1 MSYLQKKAKYTSK
14 KEYIMQINSVEKTTF
29 GQIFISPNAKEQVKK
44 LYKATPQE
52 KLPDKDTFNRNW
64 EKCLNTTEFDI
75 LIQNN
80 GKVFLLDKTG
90 QRVMEEK
97 ISRNIIWNIDTALK
111 RVLMY
116 EDSAANNT
124 QDPKILKYD
133 A

>member
-29 GQIFISPNAKEQVKK
+29 GQIFISPNTKEQVKK
-44 LYKATPQE
+44 LYKATPKE
-52 KLPDKDTFNRNW
+52 KLPDRNTFNRNW

-111 RVLMY
+111 RVLMF
-116 EDSAANNT
+116 EDSAANAT
-124 QDPKILKYD
+124 QDQKILKYD

>member
-1 MSYLQKKAKYTSK
+1 
-14 KEYIMQINSVEKTTF
+14 MQINSVEKTTF
-29 GQIFISPNAKEQVKK
+29 GQIFISPGTKEQVKK
-44 LYKATPQE
+44 LYKATSQE
-52 KLPDKDTFNRNW
+52 KQPDRNTFNRNW

-116 EDSAANNT
+116 EDRAADDIHR
-124 QDPKILKYD
+124 QRISKYD